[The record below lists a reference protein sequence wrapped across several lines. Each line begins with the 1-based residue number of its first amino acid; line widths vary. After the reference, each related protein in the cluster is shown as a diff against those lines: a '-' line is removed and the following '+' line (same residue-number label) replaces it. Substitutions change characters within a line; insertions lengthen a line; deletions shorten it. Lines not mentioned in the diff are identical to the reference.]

1 MCNYLQN
8 KNECRILNKQ
18 CPYVYFCNKKKE
30 WRAMSGMPTN
40 CKVKEQANIPAG
52 YYKVCFEKR
61 GNLYVDYNGNIQI
74 IPNPFNNVPLFVKAT
89 KLKNGKWR
97 LKQYE
102 G

>member
-1 MCNYLQN
+1 
-8 KNECRILNKQ
+8 
-18 CPYVYFCNKKKE
+18 
-30 WRAMSGMPTN
+30 MPMN
-40 CKVKEQANIPAG
+40 CKVKQQAEIPEG

-61 GNLYVDYNGNIQI
+61 GNLYIDFNGHIEI
-74 IPNPFNNVPLFVKAT
+74 ISNPFDIVPLYVKAT